1 MLEAI
6 TGVSTHTGIVT
17 TLDGDN
23 IGRGFRRRNVTQAY
37 SGGAF
42 NLGGETTPMTHAQ
55 SHEPMALAAREVLPT
70 AESPLRK
77 RGVTVFSRRRTA

>member
-23 IGRGFRRRNVTQAY
+23 IGRGFRRGLDTQAY
-37 SGGAF
+37 SGSAF
-42 NLGGETTPMTHAQ
+42 NLGTEALPASHALK
-55 SHEPMALAAREVLPT
+55 SDPLALAAREALPEQKPPKASRIT
-70 AESPLRK
+70 I
-77 RGVTVFSRRRTA
+77 FSRRRTA